1 MAEGPMLHD
10 PWRKREAWR
19 KTPEY
24 FSKRAMFRQ
33 MFPGFGIALVAFT
46 GYVIFDNMYTRAH
59 AKDDHHHHH

>member
-1 MAEGPMLHD
+1 MSEGPMLRD

-24 FSKRAMFRQ
+24 FSKTAMFRQ

-46 GYVIFDNMYTRAH
+46 GYVIFDNMYTKTH
-59 AKDDHHHHH
+59 AKDDHHQHH